1 MSSFFPFDKHL
12 NYRRKFTLLDIFSI
26 VINDFYFISRQRG
39 TFALD
44 TVTKIGLFITCSILR
59 FFRWE
64 TFYMRNIFFWVT
76 QLNRESLA
84 ELEKS
89 IVDVCDLDRGDK
101 ERKKLL

>member
-1 MSSFFPFDKHL
+1 
-12 NYRRKFTLLDIFSI
+12 
-26 VINDFYFISRQRG
+26 
-39 TFALD
+39 
-44 TVTKIGLFITCSILR
+44 
-59 FFRWE
+59 
-64 TFYMRNIFFWVT
+64 MRNIFFWVT